1 MEWAGEPTQ
10 RAVDM
15 VAAAKHAPY
24 WLDRPL
30 RPAARPRLTGQISAD
45 LLIVGGG
52 FTGLWAAVQAAEQ
65 TPGRRIVL
73 VERDRIAE
81 HASGRNGGFCSASL
95 THGLGNGVARFED
108 ELPTLVRM
116 GTETLA
122 EIAAALER
130 LGIDADAE
138 HTGELDIA
146 NFDWQDA
153 EMAEYATD
161 GQHYGMS
168 LEYLPTEK
176 ARERVNSPMVKS
188 AVFDP
193 DVIMLDPA
201 KLAWGLAAAAERL
214 GVEIFEHSP
223 VTGLRDVGGSVTATS
238 PHGRVNAARVL
249 LATSASRSLLRS
261 LRLYTVPVWDY
272 VLMTEPLTDEQYD
285 SIAWSGREGLADAGP
300 RFHYF
305 RLTADNRILFGGWEP
320 VYHYGSDSANHHQY
334 NTHEFRLLAEHFLQ
348 MFPQLEGI
356 RASHTWGGVIDTCS
370 RFCAFWDTS
379 MAGKV
384 VSVVGFT
391 GLGVGA
397 SHFGAQTGLDLL
409 DGRDTERTRLKM
421 VRSKP
426 LPFPP
431 EPIRWL
437 GITITR
443 HEMARSEKH
452 DGKRGPWL
460 RVMDAVGL
468 GFDS

>member
-10 RAVDM
+10 RAIDL
-15 VAAAKHAPY
+15 VAAATHAPY

-30 RPAARPRLTGQISAD
+30 RPAARPRLSGRVSTD

-73 VERDRIAE
+73 LERDRIAE

-95 THGLGNGVARFED
+95 THGLGNGMARFDD
-108 ELPTLVRM
+108 ELPTLVQM
-116 GTETLA
+116 GKDTLA

-146 NFDWQDA
+146 NFDWQDD
-153 EMAEYATD
+153 EMSEYAAD
-161 GQHYGMS
+161 GARYGMA
-168 LEYLPTEK
+168 LEYLPTDQ
-176 ARERVNSPMVKS
+176 ARRRVDSPMVRS

-214 GVEIFEHSP
+214 GVQIFEHSQ
-223 VTGLRDVGGSVTATS
+223 VTGLRDVGGSVTATTAY
-238 PHGRVNAARVL
+238 GQVNAARAL

-272 VLMTEPLTDEQYD
+272 VLMTEPLTDEQRS
-285 SIAWSGREGLADAGP
+285 SIGWSGREGLADAGP

-320 VYHYGSDSANHHQY
+320 VYHYGSDSSNRHQY
-334 NTHEFRLLAEHFLQ
+334 NPHEFSLLAEHFLQ

-379 MAGKV
+379 MGGKV

-397 SHFGAQTGLDLL
+397 SHFGAQTGLDLV

-426 LPFPP
+426 IPFPP

-437 GITITR
+437 GISITR
-443 HEMARSEKH
+443 HEMARSERH
-452 DGKRGPWL
+452 GGKRGPWL
-460 RVMDAVGL
+460 RIMDALGL